1 MDVNTLDYII
11 WLLGPILQ
19 SLILIQMTRR
29 KMRAEF
35 TFFFTY
41 TMLQVLIVGVNFF
54 VYHVTPDDYFFV
66 YWVGVT
72 LSIMLG
78 FFVIYEVFCYIMRP
92 YPALRDLG
100 AIVFR
105 WAGFVML
112 LAIGVYAFS
121 TADAG
126 SGPAYQFIINMERA
140 VRLVQCGLLL
150 FVVVSAHQLGL
161 KWNNFVC
168 GITYGF
174 GLFAATDLILYNI
187 RAYTTADFNRSL
199 SVIGAGVYAL
209 AVIIWFAYSLMPET
223 ASVRNALVYRPAFD
237 RWNQTAGLI
246 MAHNLGGERHSY
258 LSDIEETVDAV
269 LARSASSRV
278 H

>member
-1 MDVNTLDYII
+1 MTVNTLDYLV

-29 KMRAEF
+29 KMRVEF

-66 YWVGVT
+66 YWVGMT

-78 FFVIYEVFCYIMRP
+78 FFVIYETFCYILRP

-105 WAGFVML
+105 WAGLVMIL
-112 LAIGVYAFS
+112 SIGVYAFA

-150 FVVVSAHQLGL
+150 FVVICANQLGL
-161 KWNNFVC
+161 KWNNFAC
-168 GITYGF
+168 GIAYGF

-187 RAYTTADFNRSL
+187 RAHSSAQFNQTL
-199 SVIGAGVYAL
+199 SVVGASAYLV
-209 AVIIWFAYSLMPET
+209 AVIIWFSYSLMPES

-237 RWNQTAGLI
+237 RWNQQAGLLI
-246 MAHNLGGERHSY
+246 NRKAADGHSY
-258 LSDIEETVDAV
+258 LSDIEDTVDAV
-269 LARSASSRV
+269 LARSASTRV

>member
-1 MDVNTLDYII
+1 MSVSSFEYLV
-11 WLLGPILQ
+11 WLLSPVLQ
-19 SLILIQMTRR
+19 SLLLVQMSRR

-78 FFVIYEVFCYIMRP
+78 FFVIYEVFCYILRP
-92 YPALRDLG
+92 YAALRDLG

-105 WAGFVML
+105 WAGML
-112 LAIGVYAFS
+112 MILVIGVYAFS

-126 SGPAYQFIINMERA
+126 SGPAFQFIVNMERA

-150 FVVVSAHQLGL
+150 FVVICSQQLGL
-161 KWNNFVC
+161 KWNNFAC
-168 GITYGF
+168 GVAYGF

-187 RAYTTADFNRSL
+187 RAHSSAQFNQTLSL
-199 SVIGAGVYAL
+199 VGSTVYMGS
-209 AVIIWFAYSLMPET
+209 VIIWFGYSLMPAT

-237 RWNQTAGLI
+237 RWNQQAGVLI
-246 MAHNLGGERHSY
+246 SRKPADAHSY

-269 LARSASSRV
+269 LARSASTRV